1 MNHLTIINSFFSI
14 LQGKSKGKR
23 NVKRFSICKAEPS
36 SCFNFCSVNL
46 EQNSCRI
53 AGLANLQTWELQFCS
68 KASELSLKTKQKKNF
83 GDAISNIQIRV
94 NIHGLAILLD
104 WCRRPSHCQA
114 LRDLTLCEGK
124 NYIPLKKLGFSAV
137 KGESLLHRNFLQFL
151 KNVEI
156 LESFNFWNLLYTKL
170 HGIFECRAS
179 SSPDIIMQLNYLQR
193 NTVM

>member
-1 MNHLTIINSFFSI
+1 MDHLTIINSFFSI
-14 LQGKSKGKR
+14 LQCKSKGKR

-124 NYIPLKKLGFSAV
+124 NYIPLKNWVLVLLKERAYCTEIFCSFS
-137 KGESLLHRNFLQFL
+137 KML
-151 KNVEI
+151 K
-156 LESFNFWNLLYTKL
+156 FWNHLTSETCSKPNCMA
-170 HGIFECRAS
+170 F
-179 SSPDIIMQLNYLQR
+179 LNVGPLVR
-193 NTVM
+193 LT